1 VRSQTWAAQPGSETI
16 QTVPGIDLHTHTDR
30 SDGTFAPAGLVR
42 LAAQRGLDVVA
53 VTDHDTTE
61 GLEEALAAGSEL
73 GVEVVPGVELSA
85 EHDGTSIHVLC
96 YWMDVANA
104 PLQEEL
110 SRLRDE
116 RFRRGERMVEKLRE
130 LGLPIE
136 FDRVH
141 EIARGGNIVRPH
153 IAQAMVEAGHV
164 ETEKDAFDRWIGD
177 GRPAHVPKHALA
189 PLDALALIRGAG
201 GLCVLAHPGM
211 WGEES
216 SVPEELI
223 ESMAGAGM
231 AGLEVD
237 HTDHDPVEREHWRTL
252 ADRLSLIP
260 TGGSDCH
267 GTRYDPV
274 RLGTALC
281 DPASFAA
288 LRALA
293 RR

>member
-1 VRSQTWAAQPGSETI
+1 MLL
-16 QTVPGIDLHTHTDR
+16 IDLHTHTDR
-30 SDGTFAPAGLVR
+30 SDGTFAPAELVG
-42 LAAQRGLDVVA
+42 LAAERGLDIIA

-85 EHDGTSIHVLC
+85 EYEGSSIHVLC
-96 YWMDVANA
+96 YWMDVSNT
-104 PLQEEL
+104 PMQEEL

-116 RFRRGERMVEKLRE
+116 RFRRGERMVDKLRV

-136 FDRVH
+136 FERVR
-141 EIARGGNIVRPH
+141 EIAMGGNIVRPH
-153 IAQAMVEAGHV
+153 IAQALVEAGHV

-177 GRPAHVPKHALA
+177 GRPAHVPKHALD
-189 PLDALALIRGAG
+189 PLDALSLIRGAG

-223 ESMAGAGM
+223 GTMAGAGM

-237 HTDHDPVEREHWRTL
+237 HTDHDPVEREHWRKL
-252 ADRLSLIP
+252 ADRLGLIT

-267 GTRYDPV
+267 GTRYDPI

-281 DPASFAA
+281 APTSFAA
-288 LRALA
+288 LRELA

>member
-1 VRSQTWAAQPGSETI
+1 M
-16 QTVPGIDLHTHTDR
+16 PGIDLHTHTDR
-30 SDGTFAPAGLVR
+30 SDWTFAPAELVR
-42 LAAQRGLDVVA
+42 LAAERDLDVIA

-61 GLEEALAAGSEL
+61 GLEEALAAGTEA

-85 EHDGTSIHVLC
+85 EYQGTSIHVLC

-104 PLQEEL
+104 ALQEEL
-110 SRLRDE
+110 RRLRDE
-116 RFRRGERMVEKLRE
+116 RFRRGERMVENLRE

-136 FDRVH
+136 FERVR
-141 EIARGGNIVRPH
+141 EIAKGGNIVRPH

-164 ETEKDAFDRWIGD
+164 ESEKEAFDRWIAD
-177 GRPAHVPKHALA
+177 GRPALVPKHALD
-189 PLDALALIRGAG
+189 PLDALALIRGAH

-211 WGEES
+211 WGDES

-223 ESMAGAGM
+223 EAMARSGM
-231 AGLEVD
+231 VGLEVD
-237 HTDHDPVEREHWRTL
+237 HTDQDFEQREHYRKL
-252 ADRLSLIP
+252 ADRLVLIP

-281 DPASFAA
+281 DPVAFAA
-288 LRALA
+288 LRELA

>member
-1 VRSQTWAAQPGSETI
+1 M
-16 QTVPGIDLHTHTDR
+16 PGIDLHTHTDR
-30 SDGTFAPAGLVR
+30 SDGTFAPAELVH
-42 LAAQRGLDVVA
+42 LAAERRLDVVA
-53 VTDHDTTE
+53 VTDHDTTA
-61 GLEEALAAGSEL
+61 GLEEAIAAGSRY
-73 GVEVVPGVELSA
+73 GIEVVPGVELSA
-85 EHDGTSIHVLC
+85 EHEGTSIHVLC

-104 PLQEEL
+104 GLQEEL
-110 SRLRDE
+110 GRLRDE

-136 FDRVH
+136 FERVR
-141 EIARGGNIVRPH
+141 ELAMGGNIVRPH
-153 IAQAMVEAGHV
+153 IAQAMVEAGLV

-177 GRPAHVPKHALA
+177 GRPAHVPKHALD
-189 PLDALALIRGAG
+189 PLDALALILGAG

-216 SVPEELI
+216 SVPELLI
-223 ESMAGAGM
+223 EAMAGAGM

-237 HTDHDPVEREHWRTL
+237 HTDHDPVEREHWRRL
-252 ADRLSLIP
+252 ADRLGLIA

-267 GTRYDPV
+267 GTRYDPI

-288 LRALA
+288 LRELA